1 MMNHEPLR
9 KLFEVACNNDRFFGV
24 VVGIVT
30 NNQDPDN
37 MHRVKVRF
45 PWLNQDHESNWARVA
60 TSMAG
65 NDRGAYF
72 LPEVDDEVLVAF
84 EHGLIDQPYVIGSLW
99 NGKDQPP
106 ESNQNGENNHRAF
119 KSRSGH
125 IIRFNDQDGQET
137 IEIIDKTGNNKIVID
152 SAKNTVT
159 IEATSDIEIKSET
172 GKLTL
177 SAVGIE
183 LNSKAN
189 VKIEATSTMDLKANA
204 QVTVKGALI
213 NLN

>member
-9 KLFEVACNNDRFFGV
+9 KLFEMASDSDRFYGV

-30 NNQDPDN
+30 NNKDPDN
-37 MHRVKVRF
+37 LHRIKVRF

-60 TSMAG
+60 TLMAG
-65 NDRGAYF
+65 NNRGGYF

-84 EHGLIDQPYVIGSLW
+84 EHGLIDQPYIIGSLW

-106 ESNQNGENNHRAF
+106 ESNQNGENNHRTF

-137 IEIIDKTGNNKIVID
+137 IEIIDKTSNNKIVID
-152 SAKNTVT
+152 SSKNTVT
-159 IEATSDIEIKSET
+159 IEANSDIEIKSTT

-177 SAVGIE
+177 SAIGIE
-183 LNSKAN
+183 LNSKAE
-189 VKIEATSTMDLKANA
+189 VKIEANTTMDLTANA
-204 QVTVKGALI
+204 PVTVKGAVI

>member
-9 KLFEVACNNDRFFGV
+9 KLFEAAGSNDRFYGV
-24 VVGIVT
+24 VVGIVS

-37 MHRVKVRF
+37 MHRVKVCF

-65 NDRGAYF
+65 HGRGAYF

-84 EHGLIDQPYVIGSLW
+84 EHGLIDQPYIIGSLW

-137 IEIIDKTGNNKIVID
+137 IEIIDKTGKNKIVIN
-152 SAKNTVT
+152 SADNTVT
-159 IEATSDIEIKSET
+159 IEANSDIEIKSAT

-177 SAVGIE
+177 SAVGID
-183 LNSKAN
+183 LKSQAG
-189 VKIEATSTMDLKANA
+189 VRIEAASTMDLKANA
-204 QVTVKGALI
+204 QVTVKGAII

>member
-9 KLFEVACNNDRFFGV
+9 KLFEVAGINDRFYGV

-65 NDRGAYF
+65 NGRGAYF

-99 NGKDQPP
+99 NGKDQ
-106 ESNQNGENNHRAF
+106 S
-119 KSRSGH
+119 
-125 IIRFNDQDGQET
+125 
-137 IEIIDKTGNNKIVID
+137 
-152 SAKNTVT
+152 
-159 IEATSDIEIKSET
+159 
-172 GKLTL
+172 L
-177 SAVGIE
+177 
-183 LNSKAN
+183 LNPTEWQK
-189 VKIEATSTMDLKANA
+189 
-204 QVTVKGALI
+204 
-213 NLN
+213 

>member
-1 MMNHEPLR
+1 MNHEPLR
-9 KLFEVACNNDRFFGV
+9 KLFELAHSDDRFFGV

-30 NNQDPDN
+30 NNKDPEN
-37 MHRVKVRF
+37 MYRIKVRF
-45 PWLNQDHESNWARVA
+45 PWLSQEHESNWARVA

-84 EHGLIDQPYVIGSLW
+84 EHGLIDQPFIIGSLW
-99 NGKDQPP
+99 NGKDKPP
-106 ESNQNGENNHRAF
+106 DSNQDGENNHRVI

-125 IIRFNDQDGQET
+125 IIRLSDQSGQEK
-137 IEIIDKTGNNKIVID
+137 IEVIDKTGNNKIVID
-152 SAKNTVT
+152 SANNTVT
-159 IEATSDIEIKSET
+159 VVANSDIEIKSAT

-177 SAVGIE
+177 SAIGIE
-183 LNSKAN
+183 LNSKAD

-204 QVTVKGALI
+204 QVSIKGVTVNI
-213 NLN
+213 N

>member
-1 MMNHEPLR
+1 MINHEPLR
-9 KLFEVACNNDRFFGV
+9 KLFEIAGFNDRFYGV

-37 MHRVKVRF
+37 MHRVKVHF

-60 TSMAG
+60 TFMAG

-84 EHGLIDQPYVIGSLW
+84 EHGLIDQPYIIGALW

-106 ESNQNGENNHRAF
+106 ETNQNGENNHRTI

-125 IIRFNDQDGQET
+125 IIRLNDQDGQET
-137 IEIIDKTGNNKIVID
+137 IEIIDKTGNNKIIID
-152 SAKNTVT
+152 SAKNMVS
-159 IEATSDIEIKSET
+159 IEANSDIEIKSAT

-183 LNSKAN
+183 LNSKAD